1 MRIIGFLISIGFL
14 FGLIYGLDAATFSG
28 ISTLLADIGPD
39 WLLPLLEVLYWSVSL
54 LLPLTA
60 IFGFIALRQN
70 NSSAL
75 WAKLAVN
82 GWITQLISQLV
93 FVGLWLTGDFLVA
106 VAGKIGQLLKGDA
119 WYLQYETWAASI
131 SSGVLL
137 FAAII
142 GIIVF
147 FSFVYGSFKGKYRYK
162 LHRHVLYF
170 DDLPAAFDGF
180 TITQISDIHSGSFGN
195 KNAIQKGIDLIN
207 KQKSDLFLFTGDLVN
222 NVAQEILPW
231 KELFR
236 QITAPFGQ
244 YSVLGNHDYGD
255 YVAWSSREAKIQN
268 MNNLIQYQREMGF
281 QLMLDENVTI
291 EKDGEKI
298 VLIGIQNWGHGFS
311 QYGDLNKA
319 LKGVEDGAFKI
330 LMSHD
335 PSHFEHEVKEHAQK
349 IHLTLSGHT
358 HGMQM
363 GFEFLGWK
371 WSPVKLRYR
380 RWAGLYQENDRYL
393 HINRGFGYLGFS
405 GRVGIWPEVTVIELR
420 KTVVS

>member
-1 MRIIGFLISIGFL
+1 MRFIGFLISIALL
-14 FGLIYGLDAATFSG
+14 FGFIYTLDALTFSG
-28 ISTLLADIGPD
+28 IRALVGETGPD
-39 WLLPLLEVLYWSVSL
+39 WLLPLLESLYWSVSM
-54 LLPLTA
+54 LLPVTA
-60 IFGFIALRQN
+60 VYGFITLRKN
-70 NSSAL
+70 HSPAL
-75 WAKLAVN
+75 WVKLAVN
-82 GWITQLISQLV
+82 GWITQLITQLV
-93 FVGLWLTGDFLVA
+93 FVVLWLGGTLLLTLVSK
-106 VAGKIGQLLKGDA
+106 GGQLLVGQQ
-119 WYLQYETWAASI
+119 WYLAVAANSEAVAYT
-131 SSGVLL
+131 VLVV
-137 FAAII
+137 AALIAA
-142 GIIVF
+142 IVF
-147 FSFVYGSFKGKYRYK
+147 FSFVYGSYKGKYRYK

-222 NVAQEILPW
+222 NLAQEILPW

-236 QITAPFGQ
+236 QINAPFGQ
-244 YSVLGNHDYGD
+244 FSVLGNHDYGD
-255 YVAWSSREAKIQN
+255 YVAWPSREAKVQN
-268 MNNLIQYQREMGF
+268 MHNLIQYQRDMGF
-281 QLMLDENVTI
+281 RLMLDEHVTI

-319 LKGVEDGAFKI
+319 LQGVEDGTFRI

-335 PSHFEHEVKEHAQK
+335 PSHFEHEVKDHDQK

-363 GFEFLGWK
+363 GFELFGWK
-371 WSPVKLRYR
+371 WSPVKWRYP
-380 RWAGLYQENDRYL
+380 RWAGLYSANDRYL

-420 KTVVS
+420 RKL